1 LFLDYSTFDFNSNNK
16 NNITLN
22 SKNLLDKGAKSLWQK
37 KEQEQQNNIRLEKES
52 LKRDMDYVKTLNNW
66 ESSFLPKIK

>member
-1 LFLDYSTFDFNSNNK
+1 MFLDYSTFDFNSNNK